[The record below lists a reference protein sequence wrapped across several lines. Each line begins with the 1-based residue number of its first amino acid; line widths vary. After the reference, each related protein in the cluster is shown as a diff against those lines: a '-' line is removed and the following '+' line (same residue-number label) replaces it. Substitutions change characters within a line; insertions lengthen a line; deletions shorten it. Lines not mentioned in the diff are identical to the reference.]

1 MTSEKKADAGSQ
13 FGDMPVEEFRRYGQ
27 QLIDWAADYMANVEQ
42 YPVLSQVSPGDITAK
57 LPPNA
62 PALPESMEQV
72 FADIDRVVM
81 PGITHWNH
89 PSFHAY
95 FSISASAPGI
105 LADLLSSTLNV
116 NAMLWKTSPVATEL
130 ETVTLNWLRQM
141 IGLPEEFEGVIY
153 DTSSVATMHAIAAAR
168 EALSLNIRE
177 EGMSGRAD
185 LPKLRLYTS
194 EHSHSSVDKGS
205 ILVGIGQSGIRK
217 IPVDAEFRMRPDALE
232 AAIDDDIAN
241 GWLPFCVV
249 ATIGTTSTTSV
260 DPVSE
265 IAEICKRNSLWLH
278 IDASY
283 AGTAAIVPEYRH
295 HFAGCEHAD
304 SFVVNPHK
312 WLFTPFDLS
321 AFYCRKMDVLK
332 RAFSLVPEYLRTGQD
347 DVARNYMDYGIQLGR
362 RFRSLKLWFILR
374 YFGSEG
380 IANRLREQMR
390 MTRELVQWISDHP
403 DFEMMA
409 PAPFSLACFRFRPR
423 QYTTRLATAGDDEIA
438 QMEQEIDQ
446 LNERLMEA
454 VNATG
459 KMFISHT
466 KLNGKFTLRF
476 AIGNIKTTED
486 HIRQSWELL
495 RSEARKVKSSE

>member
-1 MTSEKKADAGSQ
+1 MTSEKKAATANE
-13 FGDMPVEEFRRYGQ
+13 FGDMPAEDFRRYGHE
-27 QLIDWAADYMANVEQ
+27 LIDWAADYMANVGE
-42 YPVLSQVSPGDITAK
+42 YPVLSQVSPGEITAK
-57 LPPNA
+57 LPPTA
-62 PALPESMEQV
+62 PALPESMDQV

-81 PGITHWNH
+81 PGVTHWNH

-141 IGLPEEFEGVIY
+141 MGLSDEFEGIIY

-168 EALSLNIRE
+168 EALTLNIRE
-177 EGMSGRAD
+177 EGMSGRED
-185 LPKLRLYTS
+185 LPRLRLYTS

-205 ILVGIGQSGIRK
+205 ILIGIGQSGIRK
-217 IPVDAEFRMRPDALE
+217 IPVDAEFRMRPDALA
-232 AAIDDDIAN
+232 AAIDEDIAN

-249 ATIGTTSTTSV
+249 ATIGTTSTSSV
-260 DPVSE
+260 DPVAE
-265 IAEICKRNSLWLH
+265 IAEICKKNSLWLH
-278 IDASY
+278 VDASY
-283 AGTAAIVPEYRH
+283 AGTASIVHECRH
-295 HFAGCEHAD
+295 HFAGCDQAD

-321 AFYCRKMDVLK
+321 AFYCRKMDILK
-332 RAFSLVPEYLRTGQD
+332 RAFSLVPEYLRTAQD

-380 IANRLREQMR
+380 IASRLREQMR
-390 MTRELVQWISDHP
+390 MTRELVKWISDDH

-409 PAPFSLACFRFRPR
+409 PAPFSLVCFRFRP
-423 QYTTRLATAGDDEIA
+423 
-438 QMEQEIDQ
+438 
-446 LNERLMEA
+446 
-454 VNATG
+454 
-459 KMFISHT
+459 H
-466 KLNGKFTLRF
+466 
-476 AIGNIKTTED
+476 
-486 HIRQSWELL
+486 
-495 RSEARKVKSSE
+495 